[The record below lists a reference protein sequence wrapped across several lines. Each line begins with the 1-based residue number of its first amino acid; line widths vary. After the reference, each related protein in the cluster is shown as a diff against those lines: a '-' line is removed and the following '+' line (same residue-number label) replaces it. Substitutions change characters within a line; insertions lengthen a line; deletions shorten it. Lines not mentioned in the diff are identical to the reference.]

1 MKEDV
6 EPAAPAAAEPSGP
19 PAAAKRSRRWRVA
32 ELFNSTTLLA
42 TTALIIA
49 IEPKNPPYRGD

>member
-6 EPAAPAAAEPSGP
+6 EPAAAEPSGP
-19 PAAAKRSRRWRVA
+19 PAAAQRSRRWRVA
-32 ELFNSTTLLA
+32 ELFNSTALLA

-49 IEPKNPPYRGD
+49 IEPKNPPFKGD